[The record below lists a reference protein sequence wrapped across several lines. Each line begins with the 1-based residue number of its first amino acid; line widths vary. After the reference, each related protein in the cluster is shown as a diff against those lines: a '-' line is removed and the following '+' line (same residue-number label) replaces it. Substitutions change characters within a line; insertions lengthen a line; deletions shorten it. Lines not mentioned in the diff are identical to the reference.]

1 MSRSPLS
8 QVPSHRQVLV
18 RPSWSDGG
26 VRGVSLAMTADEGRP
41 SAAMSLARAPAMARR
56 LARVGHPALAAHIVA
71 HHEPHEV
78 VAYLDGIDVPARL
91 RRQGLGS
98 ALVRAAAESGRAS
111 KAVALYLNA
120 VPDRGITDAALVPF
134 YRNLGMTRPMRD
146 EDGSVWVLA
155 LKRGREACLP
165 ADDRT
170 RLSVRSECDESL
182 LTVVVYDP
190 LASPGRETVATLE
203 AIRSNFLR
211 PSCKRDAAEV
221 RVLAGL
227 PSTNRVEFVVRGV
240 YVRPSFRDTR
250 LGSWLYAEAA
260 RLARSVGRVL
270 VADACD
276 GGATSTEA
284 RRAWSSAW
292 LARRVAVVGLTAAW
306 PSVDTNPDQNTPP
319 ENLSLVRS
327 VDDTGPLK
335 WRENP
340 NSPIGGRL

>member
-71 HHEPHEV
+71 HHEPHQV
-78 VAYLDGIDVPARL
+78 VAYLDGVDVPARL
-91 RRQGLGS
+91 RRQGIGS
-98 ALVRAAAESGRAS
+98 ALVRAAAENGRAS

-120 VPDRGITDAALVPF
+120 VPDRGMTDAALKSF
-134 YRNLGMTRPMRD
+134 YRNLGMTRPMREED
-146 EDGSVWVLA
+146 ESAWVMVLE
-155 LKRGREACLP
+155 RGREAGG
-165 ADDRT
+165 ASDDRAP
-170 RLSVRSECDESL
+170 LSVRSDCDDEL
-182 LTVVVYDP
+182 LTVFVRDP
-190 LASPGRETVATLE
+190 LAPMGRETVATLE

-211 PSCKRDAAEV
+211 TSCKRDAADV
-221 RVLAGL
+221 RALAGL
-227 PSTNRVEFVVRGV
+227 PANNRVEFVVREV
-240 YVRPSFRDTR
+240 YVHPSFRDTR

-260 RLARSVGRVL
+260 RLARSVGRVI

-276 GGATSTEA
+276 GGVTSTEA

-306 PSVDTNPDQNTPP
+306 PSVDAHPDRNPPP
-319 ENLSLVRS
+319 ENLSLARS
-327 VDDTGPLK
+327 ADDTVSRHR
-335 WRENP
+335 RENP
-340 NSPIGGRL
+340 SSPSGGRL